1 LQRKRAAPVFVTG
14 SPSRERVWRRVAEI
28 IPMATAVQEITL
40 SPARDI
46 PFSRVAGV

>member
-14 SPSRERVWRRVAEI
+14 SKPRERVWRRVAEI